1 MTSIWSSTEWLYDW
15 MVLQMS
21 SSILLFLFLVLG
33 LKRIVFFFKA
43 LVEVLES
50 DAKEVLGCAFHYNN
64 KDKRPSFLPV
74 N

>member
-1 MTSIWSSTEWLYDW
+1 

-43 LVEVLES
+43 SVEVLES
-50 DAKEVLGCAFHYNN
+50 DAKEVLGCTFPYNN